1 MCGIAGYIGEKEALP
16 FLINGLKKLE
26 YRGYDSAGIAVYD
39 HGNIVVRRQVG
50 KIVELE
56 KVIAGEVIKGTSG
69 IAHTRWAT
77 HGVPSNRNSH
87 PHRDSD
93 GNFAVVHNG
102 IIENYLDLKK
112 ELQEKGHTF
121 SSETDTEVLPNLL
134 DDSYEG
140 DLLAAVMKAEKRLRG
155 SYAAVFMSK
164 ADPDILVAIRKDS
177 PLIVGIGDDGN
188 YLASD
193 IPALIGHVKKYAV
206 LKNNE
211 MAVLT
216 REGITLYNHQGQE
229 IPLEI
234 LELDMDQAAAEKGGY
249 DHFMLKEINEQPR
262 ALRDCLSGRLTN
274 LDKRINLGDISLD
287 AQKLKTFNKIVM
299 VACGT
304 AYHACFVG
312 KYIYE
317 KLLRI
322 PVEVDIASEFRY
334 RDPIIDEHTLTIVV
348 SQSGETADTK
358 AALAE
363 AKSKGSYVL
372 AISNVWQSSIA
383 READDVIYTRAGL
396 EIAVASTKAYSTQLL
411 ALYLLGFYMAENME
425 ILDREVLDPLLDEL
439 YRLPE
444 KVQYILDNKI
454 EEIKE
459 MGEIVAQYED
469 SFFIGRGLDYVVS
482 LEGALKLKE
491 ISYIHAEAYAAGEL
505 KHGTLALI
513 VDKVPVICLATQR
526 EVEEKMI
533 SNIEEVRTRNATVLS
548 FAFEGDTHVR
558 EVSHSICYLPET
570 HDLLS
575 PILAVIPLQLIAY
588 YASIKRGCDVD
599 QPRNLAKSVTVE

>member
-16 FLINGLKKLE
+16 FLISGLKKLE

-39 HGNIVVRRQVG
+39 QGNIVVRRQVG
-50 KIVELE
+50 KIAELE
-56 KVIAGEVIKGTSG
+56 KIIAGEVIKGSSG

-77 HGVPSNRNSH
+77 HGAPSNRNSH

-112 ELQEKGHTF
+112 ELEEKGHTF

-134 DDSYEG
+134 DDCYDG
-140 DLLAAVMKAEKRLRG
+140 DLLGAVMKAEKRLRG

-164 ADPDILVAIRKDS
+164 AEPNVLIAIRKDS
-177 PLIVGIGDDGN
+177 PLIVGIGEEGN

-193 IPALIGHVKKYAV
+193 IPALIGHVNKYAV

-216 REGITLYNHQGQE
+216 REGITLYNNLGEE

-249 DHFMLKEINEQPR
+249 EHFMLKEIHEQPR

-274 LDKRINLGDISLD
+274 LDKRIDLGDISLD

-363 AKSKGSYVL
+363 AKAKGSYVL

-411 ALYLLGFYMAENME
+411 ALYLLGFYMAENMG

-444 KVQYILDNKI
+444 KVQYILDNKV
-454 EEIKE
+454 EEIKK
-459 MGEIVAQYED
+459 MGDIVAQYED

-575 PILAVIPLQLIAY
+575 PILTVIPLQLIAY

>member
-16 FLINGLKKLE
+16 FLISGLRKLE

-39 HGNIVVRRQVG
+39 KENIVVRRQVG
-50 KIVELE
+50 KIDELA
-56 KVIAGEVIKGTSG
+56 KAIADEVINGTMG

-77 HGVPSNRNSH
+77 HGAPSNRNSH

-93 GNFAVVHNG
+93 GGFAVVHNG

-112 ELQEKGHTF
+112 ELEEKGHVFT
-121 SSETDTEVLPNLL
+121 SETDTEVLPNLL
-134 DDSYEG
+134 ADC
-140 DLLAAVMKAEKRLRG
+140 LAGFWRSGFLEFNNWWGV
-155 SYAAVFMSK
+155 SYAVFFMPK
-164 ADPDILVAIRKDS
+164 HDPDILVAIRKDS
-177 PLIVGIGDDGN
+177 PLIVGFGADGN

-193 IPALIGHVKKYAV
+193 IPALIGHVKEYAV
-206 LKNNE
+206 LKNDDI
-211 MAVLT
+211 AVLS
-216 REGITLYNHQGQE
+216 REGIKLYRDGVE
-229 IPLEI
+229 VPLERMA
-234 LELDMDQAAAEKGGY
+234 LTMDQAAAEKGGY
-249 DHFMLKEINEQPR
+249 DHFMLKEIIEQPR

-274 LDKRINLGDISLD
+274 LDKRVDLGDIVLTPE
-287 AQKLKTFNKIVM
+287 KLKGFNKIMM

-304 AYHACFVG
+304 AYHACLVG

-317 KLLRI
+317 KFLRL

-334 RDPIIDEHTLTIVV
+334 RDPIIDSKTLTIVV
-348 SQSGETADTK
+348 SQSGETADTL

-363 AKSKGSYVL
+363 AKKKGSYIL
-372 AISNVWQSSIA
+372 AISNVWESSIA

-411 ALYLLGFYMAENME
+411 AIYLLGFYMAENLE
-425 ILDREVLDPLLDEL
+425 IMPAEVLNPLLDEL

-444 KVQYILDNKI
+444 KVQYILDHNL

-459 MGEIVAQYED
+459 IGEIVAQYED

-513 VDKVPVICLATQR
+513 VDKVPVICLATQAD
-526 EVEEKMI
+526 VKEKML

-548 FAFEGDTHVR
+548 FAFKGDRHMQ
-558 EVSHSICYLPET
+558 EVSHKVCYLPET
-570 HDLLS
+570 DAMLS
-575 PILAVIPLQLIAY
+575 PILTVIPLQLIAY
-588 YASIKRGCDVD
+588 YASVKRGCDVD

>member
-1 MCGIAGYIGEKEALP
+1 MCGIAGCIGTEAALP

-39 HGNIVVRRQVG
+39 NGNIIVRRKVG
-50 KIVELE
+50 KISELE
-56 KVIAGEVIKGTSG
+56 KAIAGETINGTYG

-77 HGVPSNRNSH
+77 HGAPSDRNSH
-87 PHRDSD
+87 PHRNDD
-93 GNFAVVHNG
+93 GHFAVVHNG

-112 ELQEKGHTF
+112 ELMEKGHVF

-134 DDSYEG
+134 ADCYEC
-140 DLLAAVMKAEKRLRG
+140 DLLQAVWKAEKRLRG
-155 SYAAVFMSK
+155 SYAAVFMTEK
-164 ADPDILVAIRKDS
+164 EPGVLVAIRKDS
-177 PLIVGIGDDGN
+177 PLIVGYGKNGN

-193 IPALIGHVKKYAV
+193 IPALIGYVDQYIV
-206 LKNNE
+206 LKNDE
-211 MAVLT
+211 SAVLT
-216 REGITLYNHQGQE
+216 KDSITVYQNGEKVEPEVL
-229 IPLEI
+229 PLT
-234 LELDMDQAAAEKGGY
+234 MDIAAAEKGGY
-249 DHFMLKEINEQPR
+249 DHFMLKEIHEQPR
-262 ALRDCLSGRLTN
+262 ALRDCLSGRITPN
-274 LDKRINLGDISLD
+274 EPMVNLGELKLD
-287 AQKLKTFNKIVM
+287 REKMASINKIMM

-317 KLLRI
+317 KILRI

-334 RDPIIDEHTLTIVV
+334 RDPIVDEHTLTIVV
-348 SQSGETADTK
+348 SQSGETADTL

-363 AKSKGSYVL
+363 AKKKGSHIL
-372 AISNVWQSSIA
+372 AITNVWESSIA

-411 ALYLLGFYMAENME
+411 SIYLLGFYMAEICGKME
-425 ILDREVLDPLLDEL
+425 RNEIKQYLDEL

-444 KVQYILDNKI
+444 KVQEILDRDPDA
-454 EEIKE
+454 IKVL
-459 MGEIVAQYED
+459 GETVAE
-469 SFFIGRGLDYVVS
+469 SENAFFIGRGLDYVVA

-513 VDKVPVICLATQR
+513 VDQVPVICLCTQR
-526 EVEEKMI
+526 DVEEKMI
-533 SNIEEVRTRNATVLS
+533 SNMVEVKTRDAKVLT
-548 FAFEGDTHVR
+548 FVFEGDNHG
-558 EVSHSICYLPET
+558 EKVSDTVIKLPNT
-570 HDLLS
+570 YDLLS
-575 PILAVIPLQLIAY
+575 PILTVIPLQLIAY
-588 YASIKRGCDVD
+588 YASVKRGADVD